1 MPGGPSGGD
10 RDGRVGRRLG
20 DRPRWRERW
29 TCCGLRFARL
39 CPGPPQAPGAPALPS
54 ARPHA
59 AARLAPGWGGGSPRV
74 LCRQGCD
81 RESVSP
87 APGGE
92 RAQRVDGEGKATRL
106 CVCVWGAWPLP
117 RGCHRHRGSSRRRPW
132 GHGRSA
138 WAEGKGP
145 SSHIGL
151 PVLGTGSEDQRGRRV
166 RYAGALCWG
175 PVLGGRLGP
184 GSQRG
189 AGPAGSQRPR
199 LRRHVASLSFFSPRA
214 PLCGPHVPPTPV
226 WCSSACFFCGAGGSP
241 RATGLLNRPTAV
253 VGTWPWERGATWT

>member
-1 MPGGPSGGD
+1 MGGWDAASGTGHGGGSGGHAVAFASPASAW
-10 RDGRVGRRLG
+10 GPRR
-20 DRPRWRERW
+20 
-29 TCCGLRFARL
+29 
-39 CPGPPQAPGAPALPS
+39 PQAPRPCRRPARTPRHVSPRDGGAAPPVCCVVRAVTESQSLLRPVGNAPS
-54 ARPHA
+54 VWTGRGRPH
-59 AARLAPGWGGGSPRV
+59 V
-74 LCRQGCD
+74 
-81 RESVSP
+81 
-87 APGGE
+87 
-92 RAQRVDGEGKATRL
+92 
-106 CVCVWGAWPLP
+106 CVCGGAWPLP
-117 RGCHRHRGSSRRRPW
+117 RGCHRHRGSSLCRPW